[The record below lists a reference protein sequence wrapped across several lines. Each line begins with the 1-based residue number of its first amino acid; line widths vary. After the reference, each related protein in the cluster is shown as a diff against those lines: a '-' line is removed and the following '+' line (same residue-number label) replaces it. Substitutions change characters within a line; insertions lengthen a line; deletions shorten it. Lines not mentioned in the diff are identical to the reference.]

1 MHEYSLAC
9 EIMDNVIS
17 ISETNGAKGVNSIT
31 VGVGKLT
38 HVNPDQLMFCLESL
52 ISDNIARGAK
62 IILNE
67 LYPEMEC
74 QCGFSGTGER
84 FCTRG
89 DELIDDIRAFLEV
102 ACPECGKLMQ
112 ASGGRELII
121 ESIDIEQ

>member
-38 HVNPDQLMFCLESL
+38 HVNPDQLTFCLESL
-52 ISDNIARGAK
+52 VSENIARGAE

-67 LYPEMEC
+67 IYPEMEC
-74 QCGFSGTGER
+74 QCGFSDSGKR
-84 FCTRG
+84 FCTTD
-89 DELIDDIRAFLEV
+89 DEVIDDIRVFLDV
-102 ACPECGKLMQ
+102 PCPECGEMMQ

>member
-9 EIMDNVIS
+9 EIMDNVVS
-17 ISETNGAKGVNSIT
+17 ISESNQAKSVNSIT

-38 HVNPDQLMFCLESL
+38 HVNPDQLMFCLEAL
-52 ISDNIARGAK
+52 VSDNIAQGAE

-67 LYPEMEC
+67 IYPDMEC
-74 QCGFSGTGER
+74 QCGFSDSGDK

-89 DELIDDIRAFLEV
+89 DEVVDDIRAFLEV
-102 ACPECGKLMQ
+102 PCPECGKMMH